1 MESGGMI
8 RRATVVLLSLLAVHA
23 SSDTL
28 PFTGPAG
35 VYTVTTGGPTRISSG
50 AGWVLLQ
57 WDGGADVGP
66 KPPTPVPVKPA
77 QHSGRLTVSL
87 IEPRY
92 TRADIAAVRHDLA
105 GFDWLSLDATFRG
118 YSDGQDQVQALGF
131 TAHYT
136 PDDLPIVFVQET
148 QPSGAAPII
157 DRIKPSSAAVVI
169 DRVKELRGRP

>member
-1 MESGGMI
+1 M

-23 SSDTL
+23 SSD
-28 PFTGPAG
+28 PVTGPAG
-35 VYTVTTGGPTRISSG
+35 VYTVTTSGPTRITSG

-57 WDGGADVGP
+57 WSDGPDVGP
-66 KPPTPVPVKPA
+66 LPKPPSPIPVKPA
-77 QHSGRLTVSL
+77 QHTGHLTVSL

-105 GFDWLSLDATFRG
+105 GYDWATLDATFRG

-148 QPSGAAPII
+148 QLSGSAPII

-169 DRVKELRGRP
+169 DRIKELRGKQ